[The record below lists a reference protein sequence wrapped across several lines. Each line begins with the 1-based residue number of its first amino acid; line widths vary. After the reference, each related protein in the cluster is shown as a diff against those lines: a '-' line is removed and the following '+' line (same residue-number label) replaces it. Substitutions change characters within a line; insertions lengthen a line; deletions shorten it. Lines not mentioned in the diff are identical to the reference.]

1 MSKRGFPRKIIYVL
15 LAAVFLL
22 TAMNETFAYAETIT
36 VRVGRVIGSV
46 HVREEA
52 SNVSKDLGVLSGISV
67 YVLGEEEGPSSYENK
82 TWYKVCYLKDGETKY
97 GYMHS
102 KFVEITGT
110 AEIDPEAGLP
120 SGDDNTGSGDTGN
133 TEPGGTGT
141 GTDDPGQT
149 TEPTQPSSE
158 PEPNKSFEEELAAF
172 PEDYQALIVAVH
184 EAYPSWHFI
193 AVNTGLDWNDVVAA
207 ESAVGHCLIS
217 GTSNPA
223 YINLEDVDKNGKQI
237 VRDGTNWVSASRYA
251 VEYYLDPRNFLN
263 TSNIFMFES
272 LSYEDN
278 NTYDINVVNS
288 ILKKTFM
295 HGDYT
300 CTDTGETKN
309 FEETFMEA
317 GQQFDVNPYYL
328 ASRAK
333 SEQGNKG
340 NQCGTG
346 TVSGYEGYYNIFNV
360 GAYVHDGRT
369 ANTNG
374 AIYASREGTYGRPWT
389 SYYKAIMGGA
399 EIIGSN
405 YISVGQDTC
414 YYQKFN
420 VIYKARLYSHEYATS
435 VSNARNQA
443 TNLKN
448 AYTTE
453 VLESSLVFKIPFYKN
468 MPAEPIPLPEN
479 RNPEDDSQPA
489 VTPGTTDTP
498 QAPVEI
504 NLTSKKYS
512 VSGKMISGIAE
523 HTTVATFRKNVT
535 ISAGEM
541 KVYDTSNKEIK
552 DGEVTTGSV
561 IKLIRD
567 DGTVD
572 KSFTLVLLGD
582 INADG
587 KISIVDLILVRK
599 QLLGMSSTKNEY
611 FQASDVNQDGKVSI
625 VDLIFIRKHLL
636 GLSSIS

>member
-1 MSKRGFPRKIIYVL
+1 
-15 LAAVFLL
+15 
-22 TAMNETFAYAETIT
+22 
-36 VRVGRVIGSV
+36 
-46 HVREEA
+46 
-52 SNVSKDLGVLSGISV
+52 
-67 YVLGEEEGPSSYENK
+67 
-82 TWYKVCYLKDGETKY
+82 
-97 GYMHS
+97 
-102 KFVEITGT
+102 
-110 AEIDPEAGLP
+110 
-120 SGDDNTGSGDTGN
+120 
-133 TEPGGTGT
+133 
-141 GTDDPGQT
+141 
-149 TEPTQPSSE
+149 
-158 PEPNKSFEEELAAF
+158 
-172 PEDYQALIVAVH
+172 
-184 EAYPSWHFI
+184 
-193 AVNTGLDWNDVVAA
+193 
-207 ESAVGHCLIS
+207 
-217 GTSNPA
+217 
-223 YINLEDVDKNGKQI
+223 
-237 VRDGTNWVSASRYA
+237 
-251 VEYYLDPRNFLN
+251 
-263 TSNIFMFES
+263 MFES

-561 IKLIRD
+561 VKLIRD